1 MGISSASFEVH
12 LSLPSCQPLSLP
24 QPYSCSC
31 PTTLSCFFC
40 CGDSPWHQYYTLMMH
55 KMENCL
61 ERQILNKMPM
71 NNVFPGGIASR
82 SVVAVSIIVEEEGTG
97 K

>member
-1 MGISSASFEVH
+1 
-12 LSLPSCQPLSLP
+12 
-24 QPYSCSC
+24 
-31 PTTLSCFFC
+31 
-40 CGDSPWHQYYTLMMH
+40 MMH

-97 K
+97 KWH